1 MVLGHVQRGGTP
13 IAFDRVLATRFG
25 ARAAELVAEGGFG
38 RMVALL
44 GDTDL
49 GHPPLGGRQRA
60 EDRARGRLPP
70 GRGGRRRALK
80 GPSSA
85 ARRRTGSPRPV
96 LTSAA
101 MPSLIICE
109 KPSVAQDVA
118 KALLGSKAKRV
129 GDHWEGP
136 DAIVAFAVGH
146 LVEQVDPDA
155 YDDRYKKWK
164 YEDLPILPEPF
175 RYQARDARAGKTL
188 KSLHALMKRPD
199 VDVIINACD
208 AGREG
213 ELIFKLILET
223 APKAAREK
231 PVKRAWFSSMTQK
244 AIRDAFDALRDDEA
258 MRPLEAA
265 ARARSEADWLV
276 GMNATRAATT
286 KAGSVRKVL
295 SLGRVQT
302 PTLALIVNRDLAI
315 AAFVPQDYWEVEAG
329 FEAAGGAHYSGP
341 LARGLDHPPR
351 RGRPGRGHRRRRERR
366 EPAVVESLETKPQVE
381 QPPLLYDLTTLQ
393 REANGRFG
401 FSASRTL
408 GAAQALYDQHKLL
421 TYPRTS
427 SRYLS
432 GDMAG
437 QLKSVVSGVGA
448 AAPEYADPAR
458 YVLGLDRLPL
468 GPRGQRRQGHGPPRH
483 HPDRG
488 RPRPLGPQPRRAAH
502 LRHGRAPL
510 PGRLP
515 PRRALRAHGGRD
527 ALRRAPVP
535 LPRQGDDRGRL
546 AGRLRRVGRAP
557 ARRPRATRPAKER
570 RGGRAVAAGARPWAR
585 RSPACP
591 PRRSPSAPSRPGR
604 FSEGTLLRAMETAGK
619 LVDDDEAAEAMKDA
633 GIGTP
638 ATRAATIERL
648 VDAEYV
654 EREGRSLRATEK
666 GIGLIKML
674 GDHVL
679 TSPEL
684 TGRWEQRLNRIERGE
699 EQAAGVPHRD
709 RRLHP
714 RGGRVVRRQGA
725 RRPADRARARSPPAR
740 PPGCEGQIVEYPK
753 SYGCNTYHGKDDPGC
768 GYTLWKQ
775 QNGHTITR
783 EEALE
788 HIAAGR
794 SSKDLE
800 AEREVIGP
808 CPTPG
813 CGGEIIERTKS
824 YGCTSWKSRTEP
836 GCGYVI
842 WKRVRGQKGEVDAE
856 TARAMVA
863 ARRDQRRAGG
873 RQGAV
878 GACPTPGCG
887 GQIVEN
893 SRAYGCTSWKSRKN
907 PGCGFVIWKREKGH
921 EVTREEAAAR
931 IEEARARPPRAP
943 SPRWPPRRDDPGGG
957 RRAHRRARRLGLLAL
972 VGPRRPAPRQD
983 RDPRRADDPRGD
995 LEGLPERDAAR
1006 LRGALRL
1013 DGGRCGSPARPSARA
1028 SATARGGHRAPRAA
1042 RRRGP
1047 RPSPPAPAPTRPER
1061 PPRSAAWPP
1070 RRGAAGSS
1078 RGGAPRGRVTAGRR
1092 RPTRSPPRAGRG
1104 AGRCGP
1110 AAEGR
1115 TG

>member
-1 MVLGHVQRGGTP
+1 M
-13 IAFDRVLATRFG
+13 
-25 ARAAELVAEGGFG
+25 
-38 RMVALL
+38 
-44 GDTDL
+44 
-49 GHPPLGGRQRA
+49 
-60 EDRARGRLPP
+60 
-70 GRGGRRRALK
+70 
-80 GPSSA
+80 
-85 ARRRTGSPRPV
+85 

-101 MPSLIICE
+101 MPPLIICE

-129 GDHWEGP
+129 ADHWEGP
-136 DAIVAFAVGH
+136 GAIVAFAVGH

-155 YDDRYKKWK
+155 YDEKYKKWR
-164 YEDLPILPEPF
+164 YDDLPILPEHF
-175 RYQARDARAGKTL
+175 KYQARDTRAGKTL

-199 VDVIINACD
+199 VDEIINACD

-244 AIRDAFDALRDDEA
+244 AIRDAFDSLREDEA
-258 MRPLEAA
+258 MQALEAA

-329 FEAAGGAHYSGP
+329 FATAGGAHYT
-341 LARGLDHPPR
+341 GLWHEGSTNRLDAAAPAEAIAAAA
-351 RGRPGRGHRRRRERR
+351 GGAT
-366 EPAVVESLETKPQVE
+366 AVVESLETKPQVE

-393 REANGRFG
+393 REANSRFG

-421 TYPRTS
+421 TYPRTN

-448 AAPEYADPAR
+448 AAREYADPAR

-468 GPRGQRRQGHGPPRH
+468 GRVVNDAKVTDHHAIIPTEGDHDLAGLSRDEQRVYDMVARRFLAVFHPAARFERTVVETRCAEHLFRSRGKVMIEAGW
-483 HPDRG
+483 
-488 RPRPLGPQPRRAAH
+488 RAAY
-502 LRHGRAPL
+502 GESVGAAPKPAEGTDASAAKPPDEDEQSL
-510 PGRLP
+510 P
-515 PRRALRAHGGRD
+515 ALAVD
-527 ALRRAPVP
+527 QAVTCLSAEAL
-535 LPRQGDDRGRL
+535 
-546 AGRLRRVGRAP
+546 
-557 ARRPRATRPAKER
+557 AKR
-570 RGGRAVAAGARPWAR
+570 TKP
-585 RSPACP
+585 
-591 PRRSPSAPSRPGR
+591 PGR

-619 LVDDDEAAEAMKDA
+619 LVEDDEAADAMKDA

-654 EREGRSLRATEK
+654 EREGRGLRATEK
-666 GIGLIKML
+666 GIGLVTML

-699 EQAAGVPHRD
+699 EQASEF
-709 RRLHP
+709 
-714 RGGRVVRRQGA
+714 RGEIDGFTREVVAWFADKERADLRVERTPLA
-725 RRPADRARARSPPAR
+725 PCPT
-740 PPGCEGQIVEYPK
+740 PGCEGQIVEYPK
-753 SYGCNTYHGKDDPGC
+753 SYGCNTYKGKEDPGC

-775 QNGHTITR
+775 QNGHAITR
-783 EEALE
+783 DQALE

-800 AEREVIGP
+800 SEREIIGP

-813 CGGEIIERTKS
+813 CGGEIVERTRS
-824 YGCTSWKSRTEP
+824 YGCTSWKSRSET

-842 WKRVRGQKGEVDAE
+842 WKKVRGSKTEVDAD
-856 TARAMVA
+856 TARQMVA
-863 ARRDQRRAGG
+863 RGETN
-873 RQGAV
+873 AV
-878 GACPTPGCG
+878 PVAAKEPIGPCATPGCPG
-887 GQIVEN
+887 EIVEN
-893 SRAYGCTSWKSRKN
+893 SRAFGCTSWKSRKN

-921 EVTREEAAAR
+921 EVTREEATAR
-931 IEEARARPPRAP
+931 LEEARA
-943 SPRWPPRRDDPGGG
+943 
-957 RRAHRRARRLGLLAL
+957 
-972 VGPRRPAPRQD
+972 
-983 RDPRRADDPRGD
+983 
-995 LEGLPERDAAR
+995 
-1006 LRGALRL
+1006 
-1013 DGGRCGSPARPSARA
+1013 
-1028 SATARGGHRAPRAA
+1028 
-1042 RRRGP
+1042 
-1047 RPSPPAPAPTRPER
+1047 
-1061 PPRSAAWPP
+1061 
-1070 RRGAAGSS
+1070 AAGS
-1078 RGGAPRGRVTAGRR
+1078 APKVAA
-1092 RPTRSPPRAGRG
+1092 PTG
-1104 AGRCGP
+1104 
-1110 AAEGR
+1110 
-1115 TG
+1115 